1 MDCLATAA
9 RLAWYDEPGR
19 AQQRSRPNNQSL
31 FFILFFSLM
40 FAHLWWF
47 GFLGLGSWIGF
58 LRLGF
63 SVDRV
68 WGLWW
73 RAVLVFRAEA
83 LYLNNG
89 RISLG
94 KKLCTA

>member
-1 MDCLATAA
+1 MYKKSCFLLKQNERQNKATK
-9 RLAWYDEPGR
+9 
-19 AQQRSRPNNQSL
+19 SL

-47 GFLGLGSWIGF
+47 GFLGLGSWIGL

-63 SVDRV
+63 PVDRV
-68 WGLWW
+68 WGLWCG
-73 RAVLVFRAEA
+73 AVLVFRAEA

-89 RISLG
+89 RINLG